1 MCILLMA
8 PKFKIKSLHI
18 NMNIILNNEFE
29 HVITDNNLP
38 EKRQLYRMLVATD
51 VPANLFE
58 HSELV
63 FDTVYHFTA
72 EDTTDYSEPPSK
84 QLYNVDAQ
92 GYGMVTVFRLP
103 VAYAQQFMV
112 RVGAMFQAMC
122 EDQTPAFLGQP
133 TPLHYQTSGNVAVY
147 IKRFGEEVW
156 AFAIDAAL
164 NYEDFAALN
173 PEPSPLD
180 LIDLMEEELQMV
192 CLTNHDR
199 VLRLFGDE
207 NSDSSFVG
215 WLRYAAPALH
225 QQLALLNVVEEMPTE
240 DEDGAT

>member
-1 MCILLMA
+1 
-8 PKFKIKSLHI
+8 
-18 NMNIILNNEFE
+18 MNIIFNKEFE

-72 EDTTDYSEPPSK
+72 EDTTDYTETPSK

-103 VAYAQQFMV
+103 IAYAQQFMV

-122 EDQTPAFLGQP
+122 EDQTPAFLGKP

-147 IKRFGEEVW
+147 IKRFGDEVW

-164 NYEDFAALN
+164 NYADFAELN
-173 PEPSPLD
+173 PDAKLLD
-180 LIDLMEEELQMV
+180 LSDLTQEEIQKA
-192 CLTNHDR
+192 CLTKHNR

-207 NSDSSFVG
+207 NSDSNFSG

-225 QQLALLNVVEEMPTE
+225 QQLVLLNVVEEMLTE
-240 DEDGAT
+240 DEDEAT